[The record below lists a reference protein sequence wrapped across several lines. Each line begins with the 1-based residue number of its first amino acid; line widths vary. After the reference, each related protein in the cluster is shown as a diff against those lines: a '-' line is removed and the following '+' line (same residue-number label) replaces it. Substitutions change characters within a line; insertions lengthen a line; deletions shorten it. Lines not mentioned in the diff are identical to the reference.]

1 MRHDFSLLA
10 AILKSRDY
18 RQIEALLEESRSN
31 SGPFDLIEYCSALPG
46 LNDVIVM
53 ERAATWCGF
62 AFVPSISILEPQLP
76 LRQLE
81 EIARIRSVRA
91 RILGRDV
98 IWAAPSF
105 AEFLA
110 LAGRLRRNPRL
121 RRHLVIIPRRALRS
135 ALTAACAGPLLEQAQ
150 AGLAERLPEQAAI
163 RSLSTANRSVF
174 LVGLAVFLLLFG
186 ILPFLL
192 SPLLIVPAGVFVM
205 LPALLRLQAALFP
218 VQSAGTPFIGGDDDW
233 PIYSI
238 IVPLR
243 DEAHMVAGLAAA
255 IRRMHYP
262 PSRLEVMF
270 AVEQT
275 SPETVAAVRAETA
288 DSRFHLVEV
297 PDGAPRTKPKALN
310 YTLPLISGD
319 FVAVYDAEDVPEPDQ
334 VQKAARRFL
343 ADPELACLQAELVVD
358 NAGESKLTALFAGEY
373 AGQFGLMLPLLV
385 RWGLPIPLGGTSN
398 HFRVE
403 SLRQVGGWDA
413 HNVTE
418 DADLG
423 VRLARFGLRTAT
435 LDSATFE
442 EAPVTLTAWLR
453 QRTRWMKGWMQ
464 TYIVHGRQPRQLL
477 KDLGPVGFLGFHIYV
492 GSLIVSPPLHALFVA
507 VLVLAVTGFSA
518 ALSGPWMAFAA
529 ISLAIGYGGPVVLAI
544 AGLRRLGSSQ
554 AGTQLLLPVY
564 WLLHAVA
571 VIKAAVQLLRQPYFW
586 ARPNTA
592 CREREAAISC
602 DNARCR
608 DRWYRYPVACRPT
621 DPPIPDLN
629 QRPWS
634 SPACR
639 DRY

>member
-10 AILKSRDY
+10 AILKGRDY

-31 SGPFDLIEYCSALPG
+31 SGPFDLIEYCAALPG

-76 LRQLE
+76 LRHLE
-81 EIARIRSVRA
+81 DIAGIRSVRA
-91 RILGRDV
+91 RILDRDV

-135 ALTAACAGPLLEQAQ
+135 ALTVACAAPLLERAQ
-150 AGLAERLPEQAAI
+150 AGLAEHRPDQAAG
-163 RSLSTANRSVF
+163 RSLSTVNRSVF
-174 LVGLAVFLLLFG
+174 LAVLAVFLLLFG
-186 ILPFLL
+186 VLPFLL
-192 SPLLIVPAGVFVM
+192 SPLLIVPAGLFVM

-218 VQSAGTPFIGGDDDW
+218 VQNEGADFIGGDDDW
-233 PIYSI
+233 PVYSI

-255 IRRMHYP
+255 IRRLRYP
-262 PSRLEVMF
+262 PSRLEVVF
-270 AVEQT
+270 AVEST
-275 SPETVAAVRAETA
+275 SPETIAAVRAETA
-288 DSRFHLVEV
+288 DPRFHLVEI
-297 PDGAPRTKPKALN
+297 PDAAPRTKPKALN
-310 YTLPLISGD
+310 YALPLISGD

-334 VQKAARRFL
+334 IQKAARRFL
-343 ADPELACLQAELVVD
+343 ADPQLACLQAELVVD

-398 HFRVE
+398 HFRVA

-435 LDSATFE
+435 LNSATFE
-442 EAPVTLTAWLR
+442 EAPVTLHAWLR

-464 TYIVHGRQPRQLL
+464 TYIVHGRRSVQLF
-477 KDLGPVGFLGFHIYV
+477 KDLGPVAFVGFHIYV

-507 VLVLAVTGFSA
+507 VLALTVTGVSS

-529 ISLAIGYGGPVVLAI
+529 LSLAVGYGGPVVLAI
-544 AGLRRLGSSQ
+544 NGLKRLGG
-554 AGTQLLLPVY
+554 AHVATQLLLPIY

-571 VIKAAVQLLRQPYFW
+571 VVKAAVQLLRQPYFW
-586 ARPNTA
+586 AKTDHGV
-592 CREREAAISC
+592 SQ
-602 DNARCR
+602 AR
-608 DRWYRYPVACRPT
+608 
-621 DPPIPDLN
+621 
-629 QRPWS
+629 S
-634 SPACR
+634 SDQVR
-639 DRY
+639 

>member
-31 SGPFDLIEYCSALPG
+31 SGPFDLIEYCCTLPG

-76 LRQLE
+76 LHHLE
-81 EIARIRSVRA
+81 EIARMRSVRA

-105 AEFLA
+105 ADFLA

-135 ALTAACAGPLLEQAQ
+135 ALTAACAVPLLERAQ
-150 AGLAERLPEQAAI
+150 AGLAEHRPEQAAV
-163 RSLSTANRSVF
+163 RSLTTVNRCLF
-174 LVGLAVFLLLFG
+174 LAVLAVFLLLFG
-186 ILPFLL
+186 VLPFLL
-192 SPLLIVPAGVFVM
+192 SPLLIVPAGLFVM

-218 VQSAGTPFIGGDDDW
+218 VQAQGADFIGGDDDW
-233 PIYSI
+233 PVYSI

-255 IRRMHYP
+255 LRRLHYP
-262 PSRLEVMF
+262 PSRLEVVF
-270 AVEQT
+270 AVESA
-275 SPETVAAVRAETA
+275 SPETISAVRAETA
-288 DSRFHLVEV
+288 DPRFHLVEI
-297 PDGAPRTKPKALN
+297 PDAAPRTKPKALN
-310 YTLPLISGD
+310 YALPLISGD

-334 VQKAARRFL
+334 IQKAARRFL
-343 ADPELACLQAELVVD
+343 ADPELACLQAELVID

-398 HFRVE
+398 HFRVA
-403 SLRQVGGWDA
+403 SLRRVGGWDA

-442 EAPVTLTAWLR
+442 EAPVTLPAWLR

-464 TYIVHGRQPRQLL
+464 TYIVHGRRPVQLF
-477 KDLGPVGFLGFHIYV
+477 KDLGPVAFVGFHIYV

-507 VLVLAVTGFSA
+507 ALTLTVTGVSSAFSGPWIVFA
-518 ALSGPWMAFAA
+518 ALS
-529 ISLAIGYGGPVVLAI
+529 LAVGYGGPVVLAI
-544 AGLRRLGSSQ
+544 TGLKRRGD
-554 AGTQLLLPVY
+554 AHIATQMLLPIY

-571 VIKAAVQLLRQPYFW
+571 VVKAAVQLLRQPYFW
-586 ARPNTA
+586 AKTDHGV
-592 CREREAAISC
+592 SQ
-602 DNARCR
+602 AR
-608 DRWYRYPVACRPT
+608 
-621 DPPIPDLN
+621 
-629 QRPWS
+629 S
-634 SPACR
+634 SDQVR
-639 DRY
+639 